1 MMEQI
6 TQRIEI
12 LVAVVGGCSSR
23 CQGRCELFLGE
34 ILVSGVVMTVTVV
47 GIEES
52 DVGGGDQ
59 GTVCVT
65 MLVTVLMVV
74 TTGDVILVKGVF
86 RESPSTL
93 LNTT

>member
-12 LVAVVGGCSSR
+12 FVAATGGCSPR
-23 CQGRCELFLGE
+23 FQGRHELFLGE
-34 ILVSGVVMTVTVV
+34 SLVSRVAVTPAVV
-47 GIEES
+47 GVGELG
-52 DVGGGDQ
+52 VGGGDQ

-65 MLVTVLMVV
+65 MLVTVLVVV

-86 RESPSTL
+86 RGSPSTL

>member
-12 LVAVVGGCSSR
+12 FVAVAGGCSSR
-23 CQGRCELFLGE
+23 LQGRRELFLDEG
-34 ILVSGVVMTVTVV
+34 LVSGVAVTVTVMGV
-47 GIEES
+47 EES
-52 DVGGGDQ
+52 VFGGGDQ

-65 MLVTVLMVV
+65 MLVTVLVV

-86 RESPSTL
+86 RGSPSTL